1 MDSMKKQAII
11 VMLQRAKS
19 SIPEMEPM
27 ILKRDLRPEASKRW
41 LNTQLATTHH
51 PKLDRKLKA
60 CFQDT
65 TCRDLMKPCQ
75 RKLFR
80 NHRLE
85 EGHKFLELNQLH
97 KAKNQT
103 RTRKWKSTKLSK
115 NLMKMTSKEL
125 AKLLIIPVLNLKNNY
140 PKVVMK
146 VNTKMKSVIS
156 Q

>member
-1 MDSMKKQAII
+1 MEQKVNMDSMKKQAII

-65 TCRDLMKPCQ
+65 TCRDLMKLCQ
-75 RKLFR
+75 RIMHQDHK
-80 NHRLE
+80 LE
-85 EGHKFLELNQLH
+85 EDPKFLELNQLH
-97 KAKNQT
+97 KVNK
-103 RTRKWKSTKLSK
+103 RK
-115 NLMKMTSKEL
+115 
-125 AKLLIIPVLNLKNNY
+125 
-140 PKVVMK
+140 
-146 VNTKMKSVIS
+146 
-156 Q
+156 